1 MDRLARKTDTARK
14 LVPPSVVDGKGAKI
28 GLLAYGTTHH
38 AIVETRDQLRAEEGI
53 ATDYLR
59 VRGFPF
65 DAAVRPFLEAHERTY
80 VVEQNRDAQM
90 LQLLRLEF
98 PDLATRLVSVR
109 NYDGLPI
116 DARTVTDQIVA
127 AQKAGVPAASTANPT
142 TAPKSASSKESA
154 R

>member
-14 LVPPSVVDGKGAKI
+14 LVPPSIVDGKGGNV

-38 AIVETRDQLRAEEGI
+38 AIVETRDQLRAEDGI

-65 DAAVRPFLEAHERTY
+65 DAAVRPFLESHGRVY
-80 VVEQNRDAQM
+80 VVEQNRDGQM
-90 LQLLRLEF
+90 LQLLRIEF
-98 PDLATRLVSVR
+98 PDLAMRLHSVR
-109 NYDGLPI
+109 HYDGLPI
-116 DARTVTDQIVA
+116 DARSVTDQIVA
-127 AQKAGVPAASTANPT
+127 AEKAAPST
-142 TAPKSASSKESA
+142 PKPNAGNKGGA